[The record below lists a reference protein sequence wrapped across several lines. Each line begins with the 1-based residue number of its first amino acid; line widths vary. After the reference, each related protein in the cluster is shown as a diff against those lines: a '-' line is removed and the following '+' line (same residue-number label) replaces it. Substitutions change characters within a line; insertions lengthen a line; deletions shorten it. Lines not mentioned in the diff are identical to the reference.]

1 MARMGRN
8 DALGRT
14 LGAFAFVLGLAVI
27 VVVLFLTYRLFQ
39 DPGLGRAAA
48 ARPGAE
54 PTFLTLAAGF
64 ADLVVRVLLLLV
76 GSISGSLIAT
86 RGLRMYSSA
95 LDRPTP
101 ADPGDAPA
109 D

>member
-48 ARPGAE
+48 ARPGVE
-54 PTFLTLAAGF
+54 PTFLTLAA
-64 ADLVVRVLLLLV
+64 ARPKP
-76 GSISGSLIAT
+76 GSWNS
-86 RGLRMYSSA
+86 R
-95 LDRPTP
+95 
-101 ADPGDAPA
+101 
-109 D
+109 